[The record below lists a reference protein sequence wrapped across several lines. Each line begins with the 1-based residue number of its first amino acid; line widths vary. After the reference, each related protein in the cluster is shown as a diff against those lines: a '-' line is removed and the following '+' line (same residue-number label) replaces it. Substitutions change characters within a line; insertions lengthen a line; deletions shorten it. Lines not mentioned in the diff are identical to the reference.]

1 MFTLKKEKG
10 KDFKILNLTDIQI
23 HFADWPETR
32 PQYKVL
38 DLTLRELINRTTPDL
53 ITISGDISGGE
64 GMQESYKNFADYI
77 DKFGIPWAFVWGN
90 HDVEDGIEIVEE
102 IGDLY
107 LTYKNCIFEKGDKE
121 LGNGN
126 YVIEIEE
133 DGKTVEAL
141 IMMDTHADDIKYLL
155 DGDCNLVRNFS
166 YASLT
171 DKQLKWYEN
180 EVNRLNKKGAT
191 ESILFIHIPFYAYR
205 EAFLEVTED
214 DKRING
220 AVSIEDSYQG
230 VGWKDEYKDRCFGV
244 KREAIGSPN
253 YDDGVFNVIS
263 KLNHT
268 KNVIAGHEHINN
280 FSIPYKGIRLSYA
293 LKTGVCAYADRDLNG
308 GTLITIDENGV
319 KDLHH
324 EYVSISDE
332 LWQEY
337 VDLCDKIKRGLL

>member
-10 KDFKILNLTDIQI
+10 KDFIILNLTDIQI
-23 HFADWPETR
+23 HYADWPKTR

-38 DLTLRELINRTTPDL
+38 NLTITELIKRTNPDL

-64 GMQESYKNFADYI
+64 GMYESYKNFADYI
-77 DKFGIPWAFVWGN
+77 DKFNIPWTFVWGN
-90 HDVEDGIEIVEE
+90 HDIEDGIEIVEE

-107 LTYKNCIFEKGDKE
+107 LTYKNCLFEKGEKE

-126 YVIEIEE
+126 FVIEIEE
-133 DGKTVEAL
+133 EGKTLEAL
-141 IMMDTHADDIKYLL
+141 IMMDTHAENSKYLL
-155 DGDCNLVRNFS
+155 DGDCNLVKHFS

-171 DKQLKWYEN
+171 DLQLKWYEN
-180 EVNRLNKKGAT
+180 EVKRLKEKGAT
-191 ESILFIHIPFYAYR
+191 ESTLIIHIPFYGFR
-205 EAFLEVTED
+205 EAFLEATED
-214 DKRING
+214 EKRANK
-220 AVSIEDSYQG
+220 AVSIKESYEG
-230 VGWKDEYKDRCFGV
+230 VGWKEEYRDKCFGV

-253 YDDGVFNVIS
+253 YDDGVFSLIS
-263 KLNHT
+263 KLGHT

-280 FSIPYKGIRLSYA
+280 FSIPYKDVRLTYA

-308 GTLITIDENGV
+308 GTVITLNENGV
-319 KDLHH
+319 KEVRH
-324 EYVSISDE
+324 EYVEISEE